1 MKNTSN
7 IYLAVDIGASSGRH
21 ILGYLEN
28 GQIQTEEVYRFSN
41 QGVQKNGHLCWDTEY
56 LFGEILNGL
65 KECKRLGKIPVAMGI
80 DTWAIDF
87 VLIDKEGNRLTDCVC
102 YRDKRTEGMDTV
114 VSGLISDEEL
124 YRRTGIQKQPFNTVY
139 QLMALKEEEPE
150 VFQSADCFLMVPDYF
165 HFLLT
170 GKRSN
175 EYTNAS
181 TTELLKV
188 ESGQWDEELL
198 QRLGIPSRLFL
209 EPSMPGTELGTFTA
223 EVEREVGFSC
233 RVVLPATHDTGSAVL
248 AVPSED
254 EDFLFLSSGTWSLL
268 GAERRK
274 PECSEESRMA
284 NFTNEGGYEKRYRYL
299 KNIMGLWMV
308 QSVRK
313 ELKDVYGF
321 GELSRMAEEASSF
334 PSRLDVNDNMFLA
347 PESMTEAV
355 KIYCRKTDQPVPETV
370 GELVSCI
377 DQSLAASYGESVREI
392 ERITGRSYSRLQ
404 IVGGG
409 SQDAF
414 LNSCTARETGKEIWI
429 GPTEATAI
437 GNLLAQMLQDGIF
450 DSVEEA
456 RRAVRDSFA
465 VKKL

>member
-1 MKNTSN
+1 MKNTAN

-28 GQIQTEEVYRFSN
+28 GTIKTEEIYRFSN

-65 KECKRLGKIPVAMGI
+65 KECRRLGKIPVAMGI

-87 VLIDKEGNRLTDCVC
+87 VLIDKKGKCLTDCVC
-102 YRDKRTEGMDTV
+102 YRDKRTEGMDTA
-114 VSGLISDEEL
+114 VSALISDEEL

-139 QLMALKEEEPE
+139 QLMALKKETPE
-150 VFQSADCFLMVPDYF
+150 VFQRADCFLMVPDYF

-181 TTELLKV
+181 TTELLNV
-188 ESGQWDEELL
+188 ESGLWDKELL
-198 QRLGIPSRLFL
+198 QKLEIPAGLFL
-209 EPSMPGTELGTFTA
+209 EPSMPGTELGVFTA

-248 AVPSED
+248 AAPSED
-254 EDFLFLSSGTWSLL
+254 GDFLFLSSGTWSLL
-268 GAERRK
+268 GAERRQ
-274 PECSEESRMA
+274 PECSEASRKA

-308 QSVRK
+308 QSVRR
-313 ELKDVYGF
+313 ELKEAFSF

-334 PSRLDVNDNMFLA
+334 PSRVDVNDNMFLA
-347 PESMTEAV
+347 PDSMTKAV
-355 KIYCRKTDQPVPETV
+355 QEYCRKTGQRIPETA

-377 DQSLAASYGESVREI
+377 DQSLAESYRESVREI
-392 ERITGRSYSRLQ
+392 ERITGRNYSRLH

-409 SQDAF
+409 SQDRF
-414 LNSCTARETGKEIWI
+414 LNGCTARETGKEIWI

-437 GNLLAQMLQDGIF
+437 GNLLAQMLRDGVF
-450 DSVEEA
+450 SSVEEA
-456 RRAVRDSFA
+456 RGVVKTSFS